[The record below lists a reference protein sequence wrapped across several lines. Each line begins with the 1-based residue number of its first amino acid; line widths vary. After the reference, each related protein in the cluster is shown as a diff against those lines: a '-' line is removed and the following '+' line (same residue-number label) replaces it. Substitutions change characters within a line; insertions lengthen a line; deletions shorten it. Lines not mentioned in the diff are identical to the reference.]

1 MKNDWHPAEIIA
13 AIRKKGSTLSALS
26 RRAGLSGST
35 LGNAL
40 SRRWP
45 KGEKIIADYLGVDAS
60 VIWPSRYK
68 DKNKGTKY

>member
-1 MKNDWHPAEIIA
+1 MKNDWHPAEVIA

-40 SRRWP
+40 NRRWP
-45 KGEKIIADYLGVDAS
+45 KGEKIIADYLGVEAC
-60 VIWPSRYK
+60 VIWPSRYQDNNQK
-68 DKNKGTKY
+68 TKE

>member
-13 AIRKKGSTLSALS
+13 AIRKK
-26 RRAGLSGST
+26 GST